1 MNQSEGDHV
10 EFDTLMSAAAW
21 QAPATERKRPLRL
34 QARRYARVQVS
45 AAFEAPPERVFD
57 AWVDPEVARQWLFA
71 TAARPMT
78 SVTIH
83 ARASGTFRF
92 VDRSDGEHIEHTGA
106 YSEIVRPGRLA
117 FTLRPADC
125 AHVATRVAVEI
136 VPRNSRG
143 ARRART
149 LPGVRTSGSSQ
160 GCELFL
166 THEEVPSQFADRI
179 EARWAGMMY
188 GLGLLL
194 AARSG

>member
-1 MNQSEGDHV
+1 M
-10 EFDTLMSAAAW
+10 EFDTLMSAAAL
-21 QAPATERKRPLRL
+21 QAPVTERKRPLRL

-57 AWVDPEVARQWLFA
+57 AWVDPEVARHWLFA

-78 SVTIH
+78 SVTID

-125 AHVATRVAVEI
+125 PHVVTRVAVEI
-136 VPRNSRG
+136 VPGNSRG
-143 ARRART
+143 APRARRT
-149 LPGVRTSGSSQ
+149 LPGVRTSGLSQ

-166 THEEVPSQFADRI
+166 THEDVPSQFADRI
-179 EARWAGMMY
+179 EARWAGMLY